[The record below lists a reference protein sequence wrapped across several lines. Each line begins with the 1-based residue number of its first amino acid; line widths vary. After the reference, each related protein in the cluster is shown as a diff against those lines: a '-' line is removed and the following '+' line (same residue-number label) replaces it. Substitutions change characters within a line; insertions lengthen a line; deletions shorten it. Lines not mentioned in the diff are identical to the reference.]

1 MHTHRVARLVAIL
14 LFLAALV
21 YFCGGMAVGLPLWS
35 RGLGEGWGSGFS
47 GWLAIPILAGTVFGA
62 IVLLVFGAILYFL
75 ARIDTNLTTARQKP
89 PVSTVEPAEV
99 VAVAGGATVAGEPAP
114 IVPPEAAP
122 VPVEPIVVGAAAA
135 ATVAA
140 ASDEAPP
147 SAAEV
152 ETHASA
158 EPAKAGLGAA
168 ATAAV
173 AGAVVAGVAV
183 VAAHKDETATEA
195 ETNAAPETA
204 EAGVGEVA
212 SAAAAGV
219 AVAGVAAAV
228 AHEDE
233 ATPAE
238 TEAASEAA
246 VAAGPQ
252 VEIGPLE
259 PPELEVEPPSPEL
272 GVPRHSGG
280 CRHRRYSA
288 GAGR

>member
-1 MHTHRVARLVAIL
+1 MRTHRVARLVAIL

-89 PVSTVEPAEV
+89 PVS
-99 VAVAGGATVAGEPAP
+99 AVQPVSRRRGAASETAP

-135 ATVAA
+135 ATL
-140 ASDEAPP
+140 SRRQREAPP
-147 SAAEV
+147 STAEV
-152 ETHASA
+152 VAVASP
-158 EPAKAGLGAA
+158 EPAKAGLGAI
-168 ATAAV
+168 AAV
-173 AGAVVAGVAV
+173 AGAVVAGVAA
-183 VAAHKDETATEA
+183 VAAHD
-195 ETNAAPETA
+195 
-204 EAGVGEVA
+204 
-212 SAAAAGV
+212 
-219 AVAGVAAAV
+219 
-228 AHEDE
+228 DE

-259 PPELEVEPPSPEL
+259 APEPEVEPSSSEL
-272 GVPRHSGG
+272 GVPAWQQRWLLPPSPIPCRSGTL
-280 CRHRRYSA
+280 S
-288 GAGR
+288 